1 MGFRYKKKIKLTK
14 NISLNIS
21 KSGIS
26 PSVKLGNIT
35 HNLKSKT
42 TTVRLGNGWSYVF
55 GGKKKKKQRVISWKI
70 KTIIKRINYINN
82 MYLFIN
88 RYKKFS
94 SPQ

>member
-26 PSVKLGNIT
+26 PSVKLGRIT
-35 HNLKSKT
+35 HNLKSKS

-55 GGKKKKKQRVISWKI
+55 RGKKKKK
-70 KTIIKRINYINN
+70 
-82 MYLFIN
+82 
-88 RYKKFS
+88 
-94 SPQ
+94 

>member
-35 HNLKSKT
+35 HNLKSKN
-42 TTVRLGNGWSYVF
+42 TTVRLGNGLSYVF
-55 GGKKKKKQRVISWKI
+55 NKKKNKK
-70 KTIIKRINYINN
+70 
-82 MYLFIN
+82 
-88 RYKKFS
+88 
-94 SPQ
+94 